1 MRPDRRPAQRGFT
14 LLEAVVALTILAS
27 AGLALYASLNSS
39 LLMVDRAVRSQQ
51 TDTAVENALAWME
64 TVNVMQTPT
73 AEQVIG
79 DYRLRWRAELI
90 EPVIDGD
97 TGFLQSSLYQLGLYR
112 VELELWRDDRLER
125 ALEIRRVGYRQVRQ
139 PAVL

>member
-1 MRPDRRPAQRGFT
+1 MRPDRRPVQRGFT

-39 LLMVDRAVRSQQ
+39 LMMVDRAVRSQQ

-64 TVNVMQTPT
+64 TVNVMQTPA
-73 AEQVIG
+73 AEQMIG
-79 DYRLRWRAELI
+79 DYQVRWRSEALD
-90 EPVIDGD
+90 PLRDND
-97 TGFLQSSLYQLGLYR
+97 TGYLQPGLFEVGLYR
-112 VELELWRDDRLER
+112 VSIELWREGRLER
-125 ALEIRRVGYRQVRQ
+125 ELEIRRVGYRQVRQ